1 VFEQCFAYLIWDH
14 FKVKGRTDPLSAQ
27 ECYTKGMMLADIFRS
42 EHILIDQ
49 LDQKTFQERIKFLTA
64 EGIFEYD

>member
-1 VFEQCFAYLIWDH
+1 LRLSSVFVFEQCFAYLIWDH

-42 EHILIDQ
+42 EHILID
-49 LDQKTFQERIKFLTA
+49 
-64 EGIFEYD
+64 